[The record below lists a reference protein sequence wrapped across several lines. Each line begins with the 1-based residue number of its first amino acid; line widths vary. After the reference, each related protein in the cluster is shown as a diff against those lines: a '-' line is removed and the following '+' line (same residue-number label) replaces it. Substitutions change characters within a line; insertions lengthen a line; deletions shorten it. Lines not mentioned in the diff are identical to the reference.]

1 MSTEEEAR
9 AASEHVNQA
18 VRLADLEQKYID
30 LEKDRNL
37 WFDKAKAG
45 DERLAKI
52 ETAKDNLQAS
62 LLNLRSDLSL
72 TRTDLQ
78 EERDKAVAIIANSK
92 AQQERAS
99 RVEAEADSLREEIRY
114 VVIILLIAIDV
125 CNDGYL

>member
-52 ETAKDNLQAS
+52 ETEKDSLQAS